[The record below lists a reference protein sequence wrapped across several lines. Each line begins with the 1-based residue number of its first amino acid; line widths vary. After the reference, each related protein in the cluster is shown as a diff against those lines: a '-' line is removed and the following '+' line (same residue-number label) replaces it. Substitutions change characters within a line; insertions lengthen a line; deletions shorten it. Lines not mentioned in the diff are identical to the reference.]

1 MQDLGGLPCDDKP
14 TKGSTSSFSLVVACL
29 SVSYCNTFVEFIWKW
44 KWTGVGFSCFSWTT
58 LRFLEGSVP
67 PGPLPSSYSL
77 PLPICIRSVLILFQ
91 CLYLDHCNPKNH
103 CLIFVNIMKSCLW
116 YTMITFV
123 WCVLQY
129 SRDVAK
135 PIPNPYPL
143 NRQEKTRSWRRTPM
157 KGLALV
163 SVHWT
168 LFNFYFAFAFQ
179 YIRIPRRP
187 CWYKPIE
194 I

>member
-29 SVSYCNTFVEFIWKW
+29 SVSCCNTFVEFIWKW

-91 CLYLDHCNPKNH
+91 CLYLDHCNPKNY
-103 CLIFVNIMKSCLW
+103 CLIFVNIMKSCLSVI
-116 YTMITFV
+116 YNDHICLVRTP
-123 WCVLQY
+123 VLQGY
-129 SRDVAK
+129 RKTNTKSLSIEPPGKDSVWEEDSDERACFGQCSLNTVHLLFR
-135 PIPNPYPL
+135 ICLSIHWNP
-143 NRQEKTRSWRRTPM
+143 
-157 KGLALV
+157 
-163 SVHWT
+163 
-168 LFNFYFAFAFQ
+168 
-179 YIRIPRRP
+179 
-187 CWYKPIE
+187 
-194 I
+194 